1 MINIWLMGVK
11 WNQNKENYN
20 VTRTCGKRAARLEG
34 TCGDAPG
41 RLAACDFLERP
52 RQSSTIT
59 SSSNLHHIWYATTTF
74 SLDKGLHAG
83 PRELPSRAP
92 FGTQRSLMSFNHLFT
107 ILSDSFWFCLIL
119 YINMLHSVHVCSIPS
134 HDLWILWISCHQLRT
149 IPRLWR
155 WFWLKIGTWTLS
167 TSPVPAGGLNRGD
180 IKRAPQG
187 PQNLHATSIY
197 IHHIIH
203 LHPEEV
209 PKYSKPVAADSKPC
223 CAK

>member
-1 MINIWLMGVK
+1 MGVK

-20 VTRTCGKRAARLEG
+20 VTTTCGKRAARLEG
-34 TCGDAPG
+34 TCGDATG

-107 ILSDSFWFCLIL
+107 ILSYSFWFFICYIL
-119 YINMLHSVHVCSIPS
+119 FISVPYQAMICGSCGSVV
-134 HDLWILWISCHQLRT
+134 ISCARFLGSGDGFGWKSALELCRLHQFL
-149 IPRLWR
+149 P
-155 WFWLKIGTWTLS
+155 G
-167 TSPVPAGGLNRGD
+167 A
-180 IKRAPQG
+180 
-187 PQNLHATSIY
+187 
-197 IHHIIH
+197 
-203 LHPEEV
+203 
-209 PKYSKPVAADSKPC
+209 
-223 CAK
+223 